1 MSISLKG
8 GRSFT
13 RFDRAES
20 SAVAIINER
29 LATRLWPGRDPI
41 GQRLRYGPR
50 SKDAYRTVVGVAANV
65 QQGELGGE
73 VSYDYYVPYRQQAEA
88 NEFVLVKT
96 HLPLRTFASK
106 AEQTMWTID
115 SEQSVFDFKTYEDRI
130 LAGIWQF
137 RLARTLLILF
147 AAVAL
152 VLASIGIYGV
162 MSYVTAQRT
171 REMSIRLALGATP
184 VEIRGLV
191 IRRAGLL
198 GITGISIGATGA
210 MLLEMTLR
218 RLVPGVS
225 RIDPISMAGSLV
237 VLFTVTIAAGAVPSW
252 RASRVDPA
260 ITLRQ
265 E

>member
-1 MSISLKG
+1 
-8 GRSFT
+8 
-13 RFDRAES
+13 
-20 SAVAIINER
+20 
-29 LATRLWPGRDPI
+29 
-41 GQRLRYGPR
+41 
-50 SKDAYRTVVGVAANV
+50 
-65 QQGELGGE
+65 
-73 VSYDYYVPYRQQAEA
+73 
-88 NEFVLVKT
+88 
-96 HLPLRTFASK
+96 
-106 AEQTMWTID
+106 MWTID

-130 LAGIWQF
+130 LAGIWQL

-184 VEIRGLV
+184 AEIRALV

-198 GITGISIGATGA
+198 GITGIIIGAAGA
-210 MLLEMTLR
+210 MFLETMLR
-218 RLVPGVS
+218 SLVPGVS
-225 RIDPISMAGSLV
+225 GIDPLSTLVSLI

-252 RASRVDPA
+252 RASRADPA